1 MTFSCDSSSDLVK
14 EFFLPKS
21 FQLRVV
27 RQIQFELLFAGSNL
41 VRKTPR
47 AIKVSSVYILYRTLC
62 DDNHLPACCA

>member
-14 EFFLPKS
+14 EFFLLKS
-21 FQLRVV
+21 CLLRVV